1 MAKTI
6 RSACRNKH
14 REEWDEWDEFVV
26 ACNSETSTRKH
37 YVDLKALK
45 KLEKQYDIAAMN
57 NDFEKQACIM
67 NQIARIKGEEAPYD
81 SEWFYD
87 L

>member
-14 REEWDEWDEFVV
+14 REEWDDFEKQ

-37 YVDLKALK
+37 YGDLKALK

>member
-26 ACNSETSTRKH
+26 ASNRETSIRKH

-45 KLEKQYDIAAMN
+45 KLEKQYDIAFMN

-67 NQIARIKGEEAPYD
+67 NQIARIKGEEDPYD